1 MIQLS
6 LKAFKIK
13 PKPDPYSKLFQRAST
28 LHSSAGLFPRSK
40 RLFSAR
46 REDFDP
52 LALEAEVLRIT
63 REFLK
68 DVKHSRPYRLNNKAS
83 FASLGLDSLDSIDLV
98 IELEER
104 LGVDLSNYDAE
115 NRIKTIQDAVQVF
128 SEYALNAPAR
138 ASQFAGRPESSFS
151 ARL

>member
-13 PKPDPYSKLFQRAST
+13 PKPDPYSKLFQSAFVT
-28 LHSSAGLFPRSK
+28 HSSTGLFPRSK
-40 RLFSAR
+40 RLFSLR

-52 LALEAEVLRIT
+52 LRLEEEVLRIT

-83 FASLGLDSLDSIDLV
+83 FVSLGLDSLDSLDLV

-104 LGVDLSNYDAE
+104 LGIDLSNFDAE
-115 NRIKTIQDAVQVF
+115 NRIKTIRDAVEVF
-128 SEYALNAPAR
+128 TEYSLNAPAG
-138 ASQFAGRPESSFS
+138 ASQFAGNPESSFS